1 MSAEFA
7 CSQGREMVI
16 CSNLVGSGDAD
27 EMVSRSPR
35 LADSSFHVL
44 PANPQDPFVALCNHL
59 WSRLHLSSVTY
70 IFIWRCKR
78 ASSALSL
85 SCWSGNRAQ
94 FSSWLIDPMLRALPL
109 YNNSDVVLKTI
120 FLLLQ
125 VCVGGFAV
133 FVRLDTFQKLLTWSL
148 LTIATYILFARIYSP
163 QWALW
168 ILPFLVLLACDRF
181 DMALIC
187 VYGVVTYLEF
197 PIVYDFMGEAS
208 RSMRVMGLLNALL
221 LILIIIRAGVRF
233 VRLHNTERPWWRAP
247 FKLESVGYHLMSE
260 PKVLTTKLV

>member
-1 MSAEFA
+1 MATLTKWYP
-7 CSQGREMVI
+7 V
-16 CSNLVGSGDAD
+16 L
-27 EMVSRSPR
+27 
-35 LADSSFHVL
+35 LVL
-44 PANPQDPFVALCNHL
+44 PILVFMFYRRTRKILLLRFVITYGVVCICLVLPTYLSGGVNALLVPYLFHAG
-59 WSRLHLSSVTY
+59 RVTEPN
-70 IFIWRCKR
+70 
-78 ASSALSL
+78 SL
-85 SCWSGNRAQ
+85 PG
-94 FSSWLIDPMLRALPL
+94 LIDPMLRALPL

-233 VRLHNTERPWWRAP
+233 VRLHNTE
-247 FKLESVGYHLMSE
+247 
-260 PKVLTTKLV
+260 TLVASTIQA